1 LILIDFTDTKE
12 IPRWIAIN
20 DNVMGGISQSRIEL
34 SPTATAIFNGQLSLE
49 NNGGFTSIR
58 RRSDNYNLN
67 GCAGIMLKVKGD
79 GRTYQFRVKT
89 DELYDGIAYRTLFVT
104 DTHQWQ
110 TLTLPFDSFSASFRG
125 KLVPGAPVLHP
136 EQIRQIGFLLADKRP
151 GSFCL
156 EIACIKSY

>member
-1 LILIDFTDTKE
+1 MLIEFSDTE
-12 IPRWIAIN
+12 EVPRWIAIN
-20 DNVMGGISQSRIEL
+20 DDVMGGISQSRIEL
-34 SPTATAIFNGQLSLE
+34 SPTATAIFSGQLALE

-67 GCAGIMLKVKGD
+67 SYTGIMLKVKGD

-89 DELYDGIAYRTLFVT
+89 DERYDGIAYRTLFAT
-104 DTHQWQ
+104 DNHDWQ

-125 KLVPGAPVLHP
+125 RPVPGAPILHS
-136 EQIRQIGFLLADKRP
+136 EQIRQIGFLLADKQP